1 MKIANMKSA
10 ALVLAL
16 GAVLSLGA
24 CSVEKTEDG
33 DLPKVDADVNVDAK
47 AGKLPEFNVETADV
61 DVTTKQAEVAVPDVD
76 VNTETKTVPVPDVD
90 VKMPDE
96 KADAE
101 EKPQQ

>member
-24 CSVEKTEDG
+24 CSVQKTEEG
-33 DLPKVDADVNVDAK
+33 ELPKVDADVKVDAEP
-47 AGKLPEFNVETADV
+47 GNLPKYDVDAPDV

-76 VNTETKTVPVPDVD
+76 VKTETKTIPVPDVD
-90 VKMPDE
+90 VKMPED
-96 KADAE
+96 KPDVD